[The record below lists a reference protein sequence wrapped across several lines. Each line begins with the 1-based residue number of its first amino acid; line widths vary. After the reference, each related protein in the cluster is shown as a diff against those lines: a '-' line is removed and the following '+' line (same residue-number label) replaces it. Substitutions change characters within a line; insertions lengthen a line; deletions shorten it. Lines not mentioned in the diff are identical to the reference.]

1 MIIVKTP
8 LRISFFGGGSDF
20 KDYYE
25 KYGGQVLSTA
35 IDKFS
40 YVILRD
46 MPPYFSYKN
55 QLNYSVIERFNS
67 PEEVKHPLVREA
79 MKYYGADGVQLVY
92 YADLPARSGI
102 GSSSSFSVGLVNAFH
117 TMKNDN
123 ITKKQLAQ
131 EAIYLERELC
141 REAGGVQD
149 QIAAAYGGFNHITF
163 DKNGFKVTPLE
174 ASGER
179 LTELNENLMLFFT
192 GTQRISYKVSEN
204 QQKNL
209 ESNASTIKEMCAA
222 EDEAVKILKSKS
234 SLNDFGRLLDYSWQ
248 MKKTLADSVSNLSID
263 GIYEKALK
271 AGALGGKLSGA
282 GEGGFMFFYAEKE
295 KQENV
300 KKALKDLIYV
310 PFKFEKFGSRVI
322 YNGSDF

>member
-40 YVILRD
+40 YVIVRD
-46 MPPYFSYKN
+46 LPPYFSYKN

-67 PEEVKHPLVREA
+67 PDEVKHPLVREA
-79 MKYYGADGVQLVY
+79 MKHYGIDGVQLVY

-117 TMKNDN
+117 TMKNDI
-123 ITKKQLAQ
+123 ITKQQLAE
-131 EAIYLERELC
+131 EAIYLERVLC

-163 DKNGFKVTPLE
+163 DKNGFSVNPVDLTEK
-174 ASGER
+174 R
-179 LTELNENLMLFFT
+179 LFELNENLMLFFT
-192 GTQRISYKVSEN
+192 GTQRISHKVSEI
-204 QQKNL
+204 QQQNIGV
-209 ESNASTIKEMCAA
+209 NVSTIKEMCSLA
-222 EDEAVKILKSKS
+222 DEAIKVLKSDG
-234 SLNDFGRLLDYSWQ
+234 SLSDFGRLLDESWK
-248 MKKTLADSVSNLSID
+248 MKKTLADRVSNLSID
-263 GIYEKALK
+263 EIYEKAVD

-282 GEGGFMFFYAEKE
+282 GEGGFMFFYVEKE
-295 KQENV
+295 KQESV
-300 KKALKDLIYV
+300 KQALKDLIYV
-310 PFKFEKFGSRVI
+310 PFKFEKFGSKVI
-322 YNGSDF
+322 YNGNDF